1 MHVTPASSTCPQ
13 LVLPQPENLHWWMVS
28 SFPTQATSSIQMSPV
43 PVEIDREIYLYIN
56 DRERERE
63 QKQLGLSVLKI
74 APVVKASGGPTAQRS
89 YD

>member
-63 QKQLGLSVLKI
+63 SRNTLVKI
-74 APVVKASGGPTAQRS
+74 YLTVHITPVVTETYGFQLRL
-89 YD
+89 